1 MFAIRLHGPKQPRR
15 PARAPRAEAGF
26 TILETVIAL
35 FVALVVGF
43 GAIALFLFST
53 NFNAGASDRARA
65 LAVAQETMEGLRARE
80 FSDAA
85 LAAGDTTVTV
95 TRGSTDTGEADQ
107 RSFTVRTQIVNDSTT
122 TPANQQKK
130 ITVTV
135 TPAATGNRFSP
146 GGVTLLMVRTS
157 DLIGDN

>member
-1 MFAIRLHGPKQPRR
+1 MQSHSQTQTRR
-15 PARAPRAEAGF
+15 PSRAPRSEAGF

-65 LAVAQETMEGLRARE
+65 LAVAQETMEGLRAKE
-80 FSDAA
+80 FTDAA
-85 LAAGDTTVTV
+85 LAVGPATTTSV
-95 TRGSTDTGEADQ
+95 TRGSTDTGEADL
-107 RSFTVRTQIVNDSTT
+107 RSFTVTKLVENDGPTN
-122 TPANQQKK
+122 PVGQQKK

-135 TPAATGNRFSP
+135 TPVVSGNRFSP